1 MSHAAAPLAALLF
14 DVDGTL
20 AETEEI
26 HRLAFLDAFAEAGLD
41 WDWTVDRYRELLRV
55 TGGKERIR
63 RFLDETG
70 ATPSTFSDD
79 RVARLHARKTEH
91 YGRRIAEGR
100 VTLRPGVEAL
110 LRRARAEG
118 LRLAIVTTTARP
130 NVAALLEATL
140 AGEGMAFFE
149 TMVCGDEV
157 AAKKPAPDAYL
168 AALARLRLPP
178 EACLVFEDSANGL
191 AAARAAGLATI
202 VTPGVYTAHESFA
215 GAARVLADLS
225 AFDLGEWTAAR

>member
-1 MSHAAAPLAALLF
+1 MSRTAAPLSALLF

-26 HRLAFLDAFAEAGLD
+26 HRLAFLDAFAEEGLD
-41 WDWTVDRYRELLRV
+41 WDWNVDLYRALLKT

-70 ATPSTFSDD
+70 VDRAAFPDH
-79 RVARLHARKTEH
+79 RVARLHARKTEF
-91 YGRRIAEGR
+91 YGRRIAAGR
-100 VTLRPGVEAL
+100 VSLRPGVERL
-110 LRRARAEG
+110 LREARDRG

-140 AGEGMAFFE
+140 PGEGAGLFE

-157 AAKKPAPDAYL
+157 AAKKPAPDAYRE
-168 AALARLRLPP
+168 ALARLALPP
-178 EACLVFEDSANGL
+178 AAGLAFEDSMNGL

-202 VTPGVYTAHESFA
+202 VTPGVYTAHETFA
-215 GAARVLADLS
+215 DAAEILPDLA
-225 AFDLGEWTAAR
+225 AFDLAAWM

>member
-1 MSHAAAPLAALLF
+1 MPRPATPLSALLF

-26 HRLAFLDAFAEAGLD
+26 HRLAFLEAFAEEGLD
-41 WDWTVDRYRELLRV
+41 WDWSVERYRALLKT

-70 ATPSTFSDD
+70 VARDAFPDD
-79 RVARLHARKTEH
+79 RVARLHARKTEL

-100 VTLRPGVEAL
+100 VTLRPGVERL
-110 LRRARAEG
+110 LHEARDRG
-118 LRLAIVTTTARP
+118 LRLAIVTTTTRP
-130 NVAALLEATL
+130 NVDALLEATL
-140 AGEGMAFFE
+140 PGRGSVLFE

-168 AALARLRLPP
+168 EALARLNLPP
-178 EACLVFEDSANGL
+178 EACLVFEDSMNGL
-191 AAARAAGLATI
+191 AAARAARLAAI
-202 VTPGVYTAHESFA
+202 VTPGVYTAHETFVDA
-215 GAARVLADLS
+215 TEILPDLA
-225 AFDLGEWTAAR
+225 AFDLSSWT